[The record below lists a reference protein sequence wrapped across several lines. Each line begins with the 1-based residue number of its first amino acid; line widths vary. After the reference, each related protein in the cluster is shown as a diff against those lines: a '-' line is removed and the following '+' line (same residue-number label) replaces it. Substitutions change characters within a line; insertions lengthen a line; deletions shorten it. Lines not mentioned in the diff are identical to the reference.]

1 LVKELQALGLDIRV
15 LDMDHH
21 QIDLRDMDENNEHF
35 SIDHI
40 SRMAEQQEKK
50 KLEAEEKAQDPST
63 ASDEAASDLFSD
75 QPAPADDP
83 ASDDNSAK

>member
-1 LVKELQALGLDIRV
+1 
-15 LDMDHH
+15 
-21 QIDLRDMDENNEHF
+21 
-35 SIDHI
+35 
-40 SRMAEQQEKK
+40 MAEQQEKK

-75 QPAPADDP
+75 QPVPADDP